1 MEKILITGATGF
13 LGSYLCKK
21 FHQEGYSVAIIKRLS
36 SDTWRINSIM
46 QFLEVYTLGDL
57 TVSEII
63 AQARPQHI
71 IHTVCDYGR
80 KGSSLKTLIQT
91 NISFGIDI
99 LEAGLQY
106 EAETFINTDTLLP
119 ININNYSLSK
129 NQFRQWL
136 ERKSDRIDIINL
148 KIEHMYG
155 PLDDDNK
162 FVHWLINQIRNK
174 EISAIPLTS
183 GIQERDFIYID
194 DVVNAFF
201 ITLKNK
207 VKGYQSFDVGTGK
220 FIQVKTFIN
229 ELVSQ
234 INIQEGHD
242 VSGKLQFGLLAY
254 RKNEVMSPDLDNKCL
269 ENLGWRSE
277 MNYTEGIKEIL
288 KK

>member
-21 FHQEGYSVAIIKRLS
+21 FYQEGYSIAMIKRPS
-36 SDTWRINSIM
+36 SNTWRIDPII
-46 QFLEVYTLGDL
+46 QFLEVYTQGDL

-63 AQARPQHI
+63 AQVKPQHI
-71 IHTVCDYGR
+71 IHTACDYGR
-80 KGSSLKTLIQT
+80 KGSSLRTLIQT
-91 NISFGIDI
+91 NITFGIDV
-99 LEAGLQY
+99 LEAAIEFQ
-106 EAETFINTDTLLP
+106 AETFINTDSLLP
-119 ININNYSLSK
+119 ANINDYSLSK
-129 NQFRQWL
+129 HQFRQWL
-136 ERKSDRIDIINL
+136 ESKSDRIDIINL

-162 FVHWLINQIRNK
+162 FVYWLINQIKNK
-174 EISAIPLTS
+174 EVNAIPLTS

-194 DVVNAFF
+194 DVVNAFD

-220 FIQVKTFIN
+220 FIKVKTFIK

-234 INIQEGHD
+234 INIQEGQD
-242 VSGKLQFGLLAY
+242 VSGKLQFGQLAY
-254 RKNEVMSPDLDNKCL
+254 RKNEVMSPDLDNQSLK
-269 ENLGWRSE
+269 NLGWRSK
-277 MNYTEGIKEIL
+277 MNYREGIKEIL